1 MSINSEKTLYKKN
14 TEPVLT
20 KELFENPTSEYRG
33 TPFWAWNCEITKE
46 LIDSQ
51 LDCFEKMGFGGAHLH
66 ARTGLETDYLG
77 EEFLNLVRYT
87 DEEMKKRNMLCWLYD
102 EDRFPSGAAG
112 GIVTENVD
120 YRARYLLLTRERK
133 ENMCASREEFQRE
146 AANEKSLQVIM
157 CVPIVC

>member
-1 MSINSEKTLYKKN
+1 
-14 TEPVLT
+14 
-20 KELFENPTSEYRG
+20 
-33 TPFWAWNCEITKE
+33 
-46 LIDSQ
+46 
-51 LDCFEKMGFGGAHLH
+51 MGFGGAHLH

-146 AANEKSLQVIM
+146 AANGKKACRLL
-157 CVPIVC
+157 CVCLSCVDSGRISEIL

>member
-1 MSINSEKTLYKKN
+1 MSMNSEKTLYKKN

-20 KELFENPTSEYRG
+20 KELFQNPTSEYRG
-33 TPFWAWNCEITKE
+33 TPFWAWNCKITKE

-87 DEEMKKRNMLCWLYD
+87 DEEMKKRKH
-102 EDRFPSGAAG
+102 A
-112 GIVTENVD
+112 
-120 YRARYLLLTRERK
+120 LL
-133 ENMCASREEFQRE
+133 A
-146 AANEKSLQVIM
+146 V
-157 CVPIVC
+157 

>member
-1 MSINSEKTLYKKN
+1 MSMNSEKTLYKKN

-20 KELFENPTSEYRG
+20 KELFQNPTSEYRG
-33 TPFWAWNCEITKE
+33 TPFWAWNCKITKE

-102 EDRFPSGAAG
+102 EDRFPSYQGTQGKYVCFPGRISKRSSQWKKACRLLC
-112 GIVTENVD
+112 VCLSCVD
-120 YRARYLLLTRERK
+120 SGRISEIL
-133 ENMCASREEFQRE
+133 
-146 AANEKSLQVIM
+146 
-157 CVPIVC
+157 

>member
-1 MSINSEKTLYKKN
+1 MKK
-14 TEPVLT
+14 
-20 KELFENPTSEYRG
+20 
-33 TPFWAWNCEITKE
+33 
-46 LIDSQ
+46 
-51 LDCFEKMGFGGAHLH
+51 GFGGAHLH

-120 YRARYLLLTRERK
+120 YQVPDICFLPGNARKICVLPGKNFKEKQQWKKACRLL
-133 ENMCASREEFQRE
+133 
-146 AANEKSLQVIM
+146 
-157 CVPIVC
+157 CVCLSCVDSGRISEIL